1 MRSINTSSDDCSAS
15 IKSNSHQVLGYG
27 RDRKVILEAPLYDKD
42 CVLGN
47 NLAAHY
53 LFSSDISR
61 AKTYARAA
69 EYHLLCHVLQTECR
83 FKEAVEFMEAC
94 SASWDSCSS
103 LRTCNMNKKK
113 QQLMQ
118 KAIQLAEAVY
128 EYGKGNNTKALEM
141 LGPNFDVMN
150 FRGVISEDFFRRYV
164 KSYLMEGNAEAVV
177 TTCEKANVLESSYFK
192 FS

>member
-69 EYHLLCHVLQTECR
+69 EYHLGKATPYEKA
-83 FKEAVEFMEAC
+83 FFEAVNYLISDNMDEDVALELH
-94 SASWDSCSS
+94 SKK
-103 LRTCNMNKKK
+103 LRKRLGKDMRSTKTTLGLIIVCVMFFKLNVVSKK
-113 QQLMQ
+113 Q
-118 KAIQLAEAVY
+118 
-128 EYGKGNNTKALEM
+128 
-141 LGPNFDVMN
+141 
-150 FRGVISEDFFRRYV
+150 
-164 KSYLMEGNAEAVV
+164 
-177 TTCEKANVLESSYFK
+177 
-192 FS
+192 